1 MKAKAS
7 QSPAIPETRLS
18 RSEKFELVLEAIVT
32 LWIVFFFYLS
42 VILLFSAIIDWEL
55 DFLELKTLRVQF
67 MLTENR
73 LLNMFYLFSVL
84 LIVISAL
91 LVWWRI
97 KRRLRIVHLGHVFK
111 QLEYITDG
119 HYDYRIP
126 DTNLGNLS
134 SVVTSI
140 NKLVDSTVEAMEEER
155 RIEKTKDELITNVGH
170 DIRTPLTSIIG
181 YLGLIEN
188 KQYHSVEEILDYTHT
203 AYTKALHMQTLV
215 AELFDYA
222 SSRQTTYV
230 LQPSKIQ
237 LKLFM
242 EQLAADFELSAEEK
256 GVAIEVSVQPETLTG
271 DFDVEKMARVFNNL
285 MVNALKYGY
294 GATVIKINA
303 FYLKNHPQSP
313 KTIVYEVRNNGALIP
328 EKDLKQIFN
337 RTYRTDQS
345 RHSDEPGS
353 GLGLS
358 IVKNIVELH
367 GGQVYA
373 LIDADE
379 LVFRI
384 EMLQTYNLGDANEN
398 K

>member
-303 FYLKNHPQSP
+303 FYLKNHPHSP

>member
-1 MKAKAS
+1 MIEK
-7 QSPAIPETRLS
+7 PAIPDTKLS
-18 RSEKFELVLEAIVT
+18 RSEKFEIVLEAIVT

-42 VILLFSAIIDWEL
+42 VILLFSAIVDLEM

-67 MLTENR
+67 MLTEER
-73 LLNMFYLFSVL
+73 LLSIFYIFTAA
-84 LIVISAL
+84 IFIIAL
-91 LVWWRI
+91 LLVLWRF
-97 KRRLRIVHLGHVFK
+97 KRRLRVIRLGHVFK
-111 QLEYITDG
+111 QLEYITEG

-126 DTNLGNLS
+126 DTNLGSLS

-140 NKLVDSTVEAMEEER
+140 NMLVDSTVEAMEEER

-188 KQYHSVEEILDYTHT
+188 KQYHNVEEILEYTHT

-215 AELFDYA
+215 SELFDYA

-230 LQPSKIQ
+230 IEPSKIQ
-237 LKLFM
+237 IKLFL
-242 EQLAADFELSAEEK
+242 EQLAADFELAAEEK
-256 GVAIEVSVQPETLTG
+256 GMTLEVSVEPAKLMG
-271 DFDVEKMARVFNNL
+271 CFDVEKMARVFNNL
-285 MVNALKYGY
+285 IVNALKYGH
-294 GATVIKINA
+294 GATVIKLNA
-303 FYLKNHPQSP
+303 YY
-313 KTIVYEVRNNGALIP
+313 KTQEFEAEPMIIYEVRNNGALLSND
-328 EKDLKQIFN
+328 DLNNIFN

-367 GGQVYA
+367 GGHVYA

-384 EMLQTYNLGDANEN
+384 EMLQTYKLGEPNE
-398 K
+398 

>member
-1 MKAKAS
+1 MKDKLIEK
-7 QSPAIPETRLS
+7 PAIPDTKLS
-18 RSEKFELVLEAIVT
+18 RSEKFEIVLEAIVT

-42 VILLFSAIIDWEL
+42 VILLFSAIVDLEM

-67 MLTENR
+67 MLTEER
-73 LLNMFYLFSVL
+73 LLSIFYIFTAA
-84 LIVISAL
+84 IVIIAL
-91 LVWWRI
+91 LLVLWRI
-97 KRRLRIVHLGHVFK
+97 KRRLRVIRLGHVFK
-111 QLEYITDG
+111 QLEYITEG

-126 DTNLGNLS
+126 DTNLGSLS

-188 KQYHSVEEILDYTHT
+188 KQYHNVEEILEYTHT

-215 AELFDYA
+215 SELFDYA

-230 LQPSKIQ
+230 IEPSKIQ
-237 LKLFM
+237 IKLFL
-242 EQLAADFELSAEEK
+242 EQLAADFELAAEEK
-256 GVAIEVSVQPETLTG
+256 GMTLEVSVEPAKLMG
-271 DFDVEKMARVFNNL
+271 CFDVEKMARVFNNL
-285 MVNALKYGY
+285 IVNALKYGY
-294 GATVIKINA
+294 GATVIK
-303 FYLKNHPQSP
+303 LKAYY
-313 KTIVYEVRNNGALIP
+313 KTQEFEAEPMIIYEVRNDGALLS
-328 EKDLKQIFN
+328 KDDLKNIFN

-367 GGQVYA
+367 GGHVYA

-384 EMLQTYNLGDANEN
+384 EMLQTYKLGEPNE
-398 K
+398 

>member
-1 MKAKAS
+1 MIEK
-7 QSPAIPETRLS
+7 PAIPDTKLS
-18 RSEKFELVLEAIVT
+18 RSEKFEIVLEAIVT

-42 VILLFSAIIDWEL
+42 VILLFSAIVDLEM
-55 DFLELKTLRVQF
+55 DFLELKTLRIQF
-67 MLTENR
+67 RLTEER
-73 LLNMFYLFSVL
+73 LLSVFYIITAV
-84 LIVISAL
+84 IVIIAL
-91 LVWWRI
+91 LLVLWRI
-97 KRRLRIVHLGHVFK
+97 KRRLRVIRLGHVFK
-111 QLEYITDG
+111 QLEYITEG

-126 DTNLGNLS
+126 DTNLGSLS

-188 KQYHSVEEILDYTHT
+188 KQYHNVEEILEYTHT

-215 AELFDYA
+215 SELFDYA
-222 SSRQTTYV
+222 SSRQTTYIIE
-230 LQPSKIQ
+230 PSKIQ
-237 LKLFM
+237 IKLFL
-242 EQLAADFELSAEEK
+242 EQLAADFELAAEEK
-256 GVAIEVSVQPETLTG
+256 GMTLEVSVEPVKLMG
-271 DFDVEKMARVFNNL
+271 CFDVEKMARVFNNL
-285 MVNALKYGY
+285 IVNALKYGH
-294 GATVIKINA
+294 GASVIK
-303 FYLKNHPQSP
+303 LKAYYKAQEFEAEPM
-313 KTIVYEVRNNGALIP
+313 IIYEVRNNGALLS
-328 EKDLKQIFN
+328 KDDLKNIFN

-367 GGQVYA
+367 GGHVYA

-384 EMLQTYNLGDANEN
+384 EMLQTYKLGEPNE
-398 K
+398 

>member
-1 MKAKAS
+1 MKDKAK
-7 QSPAIPETRLS
+7 QSPAIPETKLS
-18 RSEKFELVLEAIVT
+18 RSEKFELMLEAIVT

-42 VILLFSAIIDWEL
+42 VILLFSAIIDVEL

-67 MLTENR
+67 MLTEVR
-73 LLNMFYLFSVL
+73 LLNIFYLFSGLL
-84 LIVISAL
+84 LIISAI
-91 LVWWRI
+91 LVLWRI
-97 KRRLRIVHLGHVFK
+97 RRRLSIIRLGHVFK
-111 QLEYITDG
+111 QLEFITEG
-119 HYDYRIP
+119 NYDYRIP

-188 KQYHSVEEILDYTHT
+188 KQYHNVEEILDYTHT

-222 SSRQTTYV
+222 SSKQTTYV
-230 LQPSKIQ
+230 LQPSEIQ

-256 GVAIEVSVQPETLTG
+256 GIAIEVSVHPESLVG
-271 DFDVEKMARVFNNL
+271 YFDVEKMARVFNNL
-285 MVNALKYGY
+285 VVNALKYGY
-294 GATVIKINA
+294 GASVIKLNA
-303 FYLKNHPQSP
+303 FYSKSQQ
-313 KTIVYEVRNNGALIP
+313 TIVYEVRNNGELISN
-328 EKDLKQIFN
+328 KDLKQIFN

-384 EMLQTYNLGDANEN
+384 EMLQTYNLGDLNEN
-398 K
+398 N

>member
-1 MKAKAS
+1 MKDKAK
-7 QSPAIPETRLS
+7 QSPAIPETKLS
-18 RSEKFELVLEAIVT
+18 RSEKFELMLEAIVT

-42 VILLFSAIIDWEL
+42 VILLFSAMIDVEL

-67 MLTENR
+67 MLTEER
-73 LLNMFYLFSVL
+73 LLNIFYLFSGLL
-84 LIVISAL
+84 LIISAI
-91 LVWWRI
+91 LVLWRI
-97 KRRLRIVHLGHVFK
+97 RRRLSIIRLGHVFK
-111 QLEYITDG
+111 QLEYITEG
-119 HYDYRIP
+119 NYDYRIP

-188 KQYHSVEEILDYTHT
+188 KQYHNVEEILDYTHT
-203 AYTKALHMQTLV
+203 AYTKALHMQTLI

-222 SSRQTTYV
+222 SSKQTTYV

-242 EQLAADFELSAEEK
+242 EQLAADFELSAGEK
-256 GVAIEVSVQPETLTG
+256 GIAIEVSVQPESLVG
-271 DFDVEKMARVFNNL
+271 YFDVEKMARVFNNL
-285 MVNALKYGY
+285 VVNALKYGY
-294 GATVIKINA
+294 GASVIKLNA
-303 FYLKNHPQSP
+303 FYSKSQQ
-313 KTIVYEVRNNGALIP
+313 TIVYEVRNNGELISD
-328 EKDLKQIFN
+328 KDLKQIFN

-384 EMLQTYNLGDANEN
+384 EMLQTYNLGDLNEN

>member
-1 MKAKAS
+1 MKANAK
-7 QSPAIPETRLS
+7 QSPALPETRLS

-42 VILLFSAIIDWEL
+42 VILLFSAVIDLEL

-67 MLTENR
+67 MLTEAR
-73 LLNMFYLFSVL
+73 LLNMFYMFSS
-84 LIVISAL
+84 LILIISAL
-91 LVWWRI
+91 LVLWRI
-97 KRRLRIVHLGHVFK
+97 KRRLKIIRLGHVFK
-111 QLEYITDG
+111 QLEYITHG

-140 NKLVDSTVEAMEEER
+140 NQLVDSTVEAMEEER

-188 KQYHSVEEILDYTHT
+188 KQYHTIDEILNYTHT

-230 LQPSKIQ
+230 LDPNKIQ

-242 EQLAADFELSAEEK
+242 EQLAADFELAAREK
-256 GVAIEVSVQPETLTG
+256 GVSIEVSVQPEAMMV

-285 MVNALKYGY
+285 VVNALKYGY
-294 GATVIKINA
+294 GATVIKLNA
-303 FYLKNHPQSP
+303 FYSEEQAKEP
-313 KTIVYEVRNNGALIP
+313 KTIVYEVRNNGQLIP
-328 EKDLKQIFN
+328 EQDLKQIFN

-384 EMLQTYNLGDANEN
+384 EMLQTYKPGESNEN
-398 K
+398 T

>member
-1 MKAKAS
+1 MIEK
-7 QSPAIPETRLS
+7 PAIPDTKLS
-18 RSEKFELVLEAIVT
+18 RSEKFEIVLEAIVT

-42 VILLFSAIIDWEL
+42 VILLFSAIVDLEM

-67 MLTENR
+67 MLTEER
-73 LLNMFYLFSVL
+73 LLSIFYIFTAA
-84 LIVISAL
+84 IFIIAL
-91 LVWWRI
+91 LLVLWRF
-97 KRRLRIVHLGHVFK
+97 KRRLRVIRLGHVFK
-111 QLEYITDG
+111 QLEYITEG

-126 DTNLGNLS
+126 DTNLGSLS

-140 NKLVDSTVEAMEEER
+140 NMLVDSTVEAMEEER

-188 KQYHSVEEILDYTHT
+188 KQYHNVEEILEYTHT

-215 AELFDYA
+215 SELFDYA

-230 LQPSKIQ
+230 IEPSKIQ
-237 LKLFM
+237 IKLFL
-242 EQLAADFELSAEEK
+242 EQLAADFELAAEEK
-256 GVAIEVSVQPETLTG
+256 GMTLEVSVEPAKLMG
-271 DFDVEKMARVFNNL
+271 CFDVEKMARVFNNL
-285 MVNALKYGY
+285 IVNALKYGH
-294 GATVIKINA
+294 GATVIKLNA
-303 FYLKNHPQSP
+303 YY
-313 KTIVYEVRNNGALIP
+313 KTQEFEAEPMIIYEVRNNGALLS
-328 EKDLKQIFN
+328 KDDLKNIFN

-367 GGQVYA
+367 GGHVYA

-384 EMLQTYNLGDANEN
+384 EMLQTYKLGEPNE
-398 K
+398 

>member
-1 MKAKAS
+1 MKAKAI
-7 QSPAIPETRLS
+7 QSPAIPETKLS
-18 RSEKFELVLEAIVT
+18 RSETFEIVLEAIVT

-42 VILLFSAIIDWEL
+42 VILLFSAIIDFEL

-67 MLTENR
+67 MLTEER
-73 LLNMFYLFSVL
+73 LLTIYYLFSAVL
-84 LIVISAL
+84 LVISAL
-91 LVWWRI
+91 LVLWRI
-97 KRRLRIVHLGHVFK
+97 RRRLRIVRLGQVFK
-111 QLEYITDG
+111 QLEYITNG

-140 NKLVDSTVEAMEEER
+140 NKLVDSTVNAMEEER

-181 YLGLIEN
+181 YLSLIEN
-188 KQYHSVEEILDYTHT
+188 KQYHSVEEILEYTHT
-203 AYTKALHMQTLV
+203 AFTKAQHMQTLV

-242 EQLAADFELSAEEK
+242 EQLAADFELTAEEK
-256 GVAIEVSVQPETLTG
+256 GIAIEVSVQPENLTG
-271 DFDVEKMARVFNNL
+271 TFDVEKMARVFNNL
-285 MVNALKYGY
+285 IVNAFKYGY
-294 GATVIKINA
+294 KATVIKLNA
-303 FYLKNHPQSP
+303 FYLSKDRSKPR
-313 KTIVYEVRNNGALIP
+313 TIVYEVRNNGALIL

-384 EMLQTYNLGDANEN
+384 EMLQTYDLGDSNEN

>member
-1 MKAKAS
+1 MIEK
-7 QSPAIPETRLS
+7 PAIPDTKLS
-18 RSEKFELVLEAIVT
+18 RSEKFEIVLEAIVT

-42 VILLFSAIIDWEL
+42 VILLFSAIVDLEM

-67 MLTENR
+67 MLTEER
-73 LLNMFYLFSVL
+73 LLSIFYIFTAA
-84 LIVISAL
+84 IFIIAL
-91 LVWWRI
+91 LLVLWRF
-97 KRRLRIVHLGHVFK
+97 KRRLRVIRLGHVFK
-111 QLEYITDG
+111 QLEYITEG

-126 DTNLGNLS
+126 DTNLGSLS

-188 KQYHSVEEILDYTHT
+188 KQYHNVEEILEYTHT

-215 AELFDYA
+215 SELFDYA

-230 LQPSKIQ
+230 IEPSKIQ
-237 LKLFM
+237 IKLFL
-242 EQLAADFELSAEEK
+242 EQLAADFELAAEEK
-256 GVAIEVSVQPETLTG
+256 GMTLEVSVEPAKLMG
-271 DFDVEKMARVFNNL
+271 CFDVEKMARVFNNL
-285 MVNALKYGY
+285 IVNALKYGY
-294 GATVIKINA
+294 GASVIK
-303 FYLKNHPQSP
+303 LKAYYKAQEPQNDP
-313 KTIVYEVRNNGALIP
+313 IIIYEVRNNGALLSND
-328 EKDLKQIFN
+328 DLNNIFN

-367 GGQVYA
+367 GGHVYA

-384 EMLQTYNLGDANEN
+384 EMLQTYKLGEPNE
-398 K
+398 

>member
-1 MKAKAS
+1 MKDKVIEK
-7 QSPAIPETRLS
+7 PAIPDTKLS
-18 RSEKFELVLEAIVT
+18 RSEKFEIVLEAIVT

-42 VILLFSAIIDWEL
+42 VILLFSAIVDLEM

-67 MLTENR
+67 MLTEER
-73 LLNMFYLFSVL
+73 LLSIFYIFTAA
-84 LIVISAL
+84 IFIIAL
-91 LVWWRI
+91 LLVLWRF
-97 KRRLRIVHLGHVFK
+97 KRRLRVIRLGHVFK
-111 QLEYITDG
+111 QLEYITEG

-126 DTNLGNLS
+126 DTNLGSLS

-188 KQYHSVEEILDYTHT
+188 KQYHNVEEILEYTHT

-215 AELFDYA
+215 SELFDYA

-230 LQPSKIQ
+230 IEPSKIQ
-237 LKLFM
+237 IKLFL
-242 EQLAADFELSAEEK
+242 EQLAADFELAAEEK
-256 GVAIEVSVQPETLTG
+256 GMTLEVSVEPAKLMG
-271 DFDVEKMARVFNNL
+271 CFDVEKMARVFNNL
-285 MVNALKYGY
+285 IVNALKYGH
-294 GATVIKINA
+294 GASIIK
-303 FYLKNHPQSP
+303 LKAYYKAQEPQNDP
-313 KTIVYEVRNNGALIP
+313 IIIYEVRNNGALLSND
-328 EKDLKQIFN
+328 DLNNIFN

-367 GGQVYA
+367 GGHVYA

-384 EMLQTYNLGDANEN
+384 EMLQTYKLGEPNE
-398 K
+398 

>member
-1 MKAKAS
+1 MKDKVIEK
-7 QSPAIPETRLS
+7 PAIPDTKLS
-18 RSEKFELVLEAIVT
+18 RSEKFEIVLEAIVT

-42 VILLFSAIIDWEL
+42 VILLFSAIVDLEM

-67 MLTENR
+67 MLTEER
-73 LLNMFYLFSVL
+73 LLSIFYIFTAA
-84 LIVISAL
+84 IFIIAL
-91 LVWWRI
+91 LLVLWRF
-97 KRRLRIVHLGHVFK
+97 KRRLRVIRLGHVFK
-111 QLEYITDG
+111 QLEYITEG

-126 DTNLGNLS
+126 DTNLGSLS

-188 KQYHSVEEILDYTHT
+188 KQYHNVEEILEYTHT

-215 AELFDYA
+215 SELFDYA

-230 LQPSKIQ
+230 IEPSKIQ
-237 LKLFM
+237 IKLFL
-242 EQLAADFELSAEEK
+242 EQLAADFELAAEEK
-256 GVAIEVSVQPETLTG
+256 GMTLEVSVEPAKLMG
-271 DFDVEKMARVFNNL
+271 CFDVEKMARVFNNL
-285 MVNALKYGY
+285 IVNALKYGY
-294 GATVIKINA
+294 GASVIK
-303 FYLKNHPQSP
+303 LKAYYKAQEPQNDP
-313 KTIVYEVRNNGALIP
+313 IIIYEVRNNGALLSND
-328 EKDLKQIFN
+328 DLNNIFN

-367 GGQVYA
+367 GGHVYA

-384 EMLQTYNLGDANEN
+384 EMLQTYKLGEPNE
-398 K
+398 